1 VGFRRLLLEGERS
14 ALTTSLPPPECLARL
29 RRITAAASVGSTDQR
44 RVFYGFPEDLYRQD
58 LAERPLRGRI
68 SERGFR
74 VGRRIRVQQRP
85 LFLLSSYRMLFA
97 TWVDGKFATD
107 GSATQVTVTTKVFR
121 GVGCFWLVVSG
132 MTLLFVSATIGHP
145 SGWPALIFP
154 AGFIGLGIIAR
165 LAASNDANFLLGVL
179 KSTFEARIVPS

>member
-1 VGFRRLLLEGERS
+1 MGFRRLLLEGERS
-14 ALTTSLPPPECLARL
+14 TLTTSLPTPECLARL
-29 RRITAAASVGSTDQR
+29 RRITAAASVGSADQH
-44 RVFYGFPEDLYRQD
+44 RVFYGFPEVLYRQE
-58 LAERPLRGRI
+58 LAQRPLRGRI

-74 VGRRIRVQQRP
+74 VGRRIRVQPRP
-85 LFLLSSYRMLFA
+85 LFAFSSYRMLFA
-97 TWVDGKFATD
+97 TWVDGEFATD

-121 GVGCFWLVVSG
+121 GVGCFWLIVFG

-179 KSTFEARIVPS
+179 KSTFEARVVPS